1 MYEFWYD
8 YLKPK
13 YGENTKLCYTDTDSF
28 IVHLNV
34 QCSQLHV
41 KTENVIKILQK
52 MLKQDLTLNPKLG
65 VDFLGVPFEVRG
77 GGKIPPV

>member
-13 YGENTKLCYTDTDSF
+13 YGENTKLCYTDTGSL
-28 IVHLNV
+28 IVHVNV

-41 KTENVIKILQK
+41 KTENIDKDIVE
-52 MLKQDLTLNPKLG
+52 DVEARFDT
-65 VDFLGVPFEVRG
+65 
-77 GGKIPPV
+77 